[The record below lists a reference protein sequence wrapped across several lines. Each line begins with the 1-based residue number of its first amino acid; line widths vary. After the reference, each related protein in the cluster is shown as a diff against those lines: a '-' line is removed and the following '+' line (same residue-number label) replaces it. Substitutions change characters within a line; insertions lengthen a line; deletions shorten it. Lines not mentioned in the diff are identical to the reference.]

1 MLAYL
6 SGTKKIFVLLVS
18 FFVDIYIICIIY
30 LHIYYISVYIYI
42 STPGLSIWT
51 AKIDDNMVP
60 IIASPK
66 ASKLTPITRLLTEE
80 ILHHLLLIKS
90 YENGIFSIS
99 TAAGFLPS
107 KSKTPVFATRTPR
120 TPISIWFFKKKP
132 LQLFTACIKT
142 SHPFLLPCVC
152 KSKFHIRVFHGH
164 QPGRLTKKGRKISW
178 TIFEMPIELF
188 GSFPWAMGF
197 PHLSS
202 EQLISETKASPT
214 FFRSTN
220 PSVIIA
226 LGGHFSS
233 AEESCSSSGRW
244 NPMRWQLPS
253 FFNLRSSQ
261 NHTSPFGT
269 AKTVCC
275 TTQVKA
281 INLSNRISTLNHWSH
296 RDFETTKTLVWNHQT
311 KWGHTHTHLMHT
323 LETARFLRWQHGWD
337 KLESNWI
344 FRSEPWF
351 LKEEKPIRYCY
362 DKIV

>member
-120 TPISIWFFKKKP
+120 TPISI
-132 LQLFTACIKT
+132 
-142 SHPFLLPCVC
+142 
-152 KSKFHIRVFHGH
+152 
-164 QPGRLTKKGRKISW
+164 
-178 TIFEMPIELF
+178 
-188 GSFPWAMGF
+188 
-197 PHLSS
+197 
-202 EQLISETKASPT
+202 
-214 FFRSTN
+214 
-220 PSVIIA
+220 
-226 LGGHFSS
+226 
-233 AEESCSSSGRW
+233 
-244 NPMRWQLPS
+244 
-253 FFNLRSSQ
+253 
-261 NHTSPFGT
+261 
-269 AKTVCC
+269 
-275 TTQVKA
+275 
-281 INLSNRISTLNHWSH
+281 
-296 RDFETTKTLVWNHQT
+296 
-311 KWGHTHTHLMHT
+311 
-323 LETARFLRWQHGWD
+323 
-337 KLESNWI
+337 
-344 FRSEPWF
+344 
-351 LKEEKPIRYCY
+351 
-362 DKIV
+362 